1 MLKSL
6 LFFVRFYLF
15 WLIFFFT
22 DRALF
27 LIFHQEKLSEVPLK
41 TTLATFHHAIPIDL
55 SMAGY
60 LSVIPLCIYLFWL
73 FSGRKSVTVKGI
85 NIYNAILI
93 VAFSIIAAINF
104 NIYRE
109 WGTKLN
115 AKALGFAFT
124 DPVEAFAS
132 GASSPLLPTI
142 VIITVLVISGL
153 LWKKLLLSRNL
164 HFVAIPIWAK
174 LILSVL
180 LLGVNFLLIRGGL
193 GVSTMNQSSAYFSD
207 QLLLNQAAVNTE
219 WNLFKSAISSGNA
232 SKNKYLYYS
241 RAEAEETVSNLYAV
255 EKDTTIRMLTTNK
268 PNVVLFIMES
278 FTADLTKSVG
288 DATEDITPHFDA
300 LTTKGVLFNKIY
312 STGNRT
318 DKGLIGT
325 LAAYPSL
332 GNGNMVKFTH
342 KMEAIPALSQEFLK
356 NGYATSFFYGGQS
369 EFDNYK
375 AFILSH
381 GYNQLVDKGSFK
393 ESEMNSKWG
402 AYDGVVF
409 NRQLAELNKVKKP
422 FFSTVMTLTNHEPF
436 EVPGAY
442 KFGKLTNVEAFKSTA
457 YYTDSCINDFLQQA
471 KKQSWYKNTLFV
483 FIADHG
489 HILPKMT
496 NEVYMPSR
504 YHVPMLFYGDVIKPE
519 YRGNK
524 INKLGSQIDLA
535 ATLMSQ
541 LDMDAKQFT
550 WSKNLMN
557 PYTKAFAFFSWDNGL
572 GMITDKQSVSFDNTG
587 KTILFNTNKD
597 NTAQTEE
604 TLKQGKAYLQTV
616 FQQFIELQP

>member
-6 LFFVRFYLF
+6 LFFLRFYLF

-27 LIFHQEKLSEVPLK
+27 LAFHHDKLRDVPLK
-41 TTLATFHHAIPIDL
+41 TTLATFHNAIPIDL
-55 SMAGY
+55 SMTGY
-60 LSVIPLCIYLFWL
+60 LSVIPLVIYLFWL
-73 FSGRKSVTVKGI
+73 FSGRTSVTVKGI
-85 NIYNAILI
+85 NVYNTILI

-124 DPVEAFAS
+124 DPVEALAS

-142 VIITVLVISGL
+142 VIITVLLVTGL

-164 HFVAIPIWAK
+164 HFVTIPIWAK
-174 LILSVL
+174 FMIALL

-207 QLLLNQAAVNTE
+207 QLLLNQTAVNTE
-219 WNLFKSAISSGNA
+219 WNLFKSALSSGNA

-241 RAEAEETVSNLYAV
+241 RTEAEKTVSELYAV
-255 EKDTTIRMLTTNK
+255 EKDTTIQMLTTNK

-288 DATEDITPHFDA
+288 DATENITPHFDA
-300 LTTKGVLFNKIY
+300 MTNEGVLFNKIY

-332 GNGNMVKFTH
+332 GNGNMVKFTN
-342 KMEAIPALSQEFLK
+342 KMEAIPAISQEFKK

-381 GYNQLVDKGSFK
+381 GYDQLVDKGKFK
-393 ESEMNSKWG
+393 DSEMNSKWG

-409 NRQLAELNKVKKP
+409 NRQLAEISKGKQP

-457 YYTDSCINDFLQQA
+457 YYTDSCINDFLQKA

-496 NEVYMPSR
+496 NEVYMPAR
-504 YHVPMLFYGDVIKPE
+504 YHVPMLFYGEVIKPA
-519 YRGNK
+519 YRGKK
-524 INKLGSQIDLA
+524 IERLGSQVDLA
-535 ATLMSQ
+535 ATLLSQ
-541 LDMDAKQFT
+541 LNMNAKQFT

-557 PYTKAFAFFSWDNGL
+557 PYTKPFAFFSWDNGL
-572 GMITDKQSVSFDNTG
+572 GMITDQHSVSFDNTG
-587 KTILFNTNKD
+587 KNILYNSDGAN
-597 NTAQTEE
+597 ASQTEL